1 MKFEVG
7 GSAHIRGVT
16 RGGRGVVQADQKR
29 RWGGQGGLGG
39 VRGGWHYYSLQPK
52 DHAQSRQVL
61 TGGGGGCKRKKKGG
75 GGVRGGWDKIY
86 TQPKT

>member
-1 MKFEVG
+1 MG

-61 TGGGGGCKRKKKGG
+61 TGGVQTEKKGRWG
-75 GGVRGGWDKIY
+75 GQGGLGQNLHTAKNI
-86 TQPKT
+86 K